1 MKRDWDVIGLIL
13 AVAENASGNEALKE
27 DYLYPFM
34 NRRIGED
41 KEFEESLSYN
51 IRLLREEKFLRPAQ
65 IGVDSIGR
73 ITWRGHNLLD
83 DLRRKSVPAA
93 ARNLPED

>member
-1 MKRDWDVIGLIL
+1 MKRDWDVIELIL
-13 AVAENASGNEALKE
+13 AVAENASGNEVLKE

-34 NRRIGED
+34 SRRIGED

-51 IRLLREEKFLRPAQ
+51 IRLLREEKFLRAAQ

-83 DLRRKSVPAA
+83 DLRRVNVPVA